1 MKKKLLS
8 LLMLSSSLF
17 SLCSCGDEPVKE
29 PDIEEPGD
37 EENLETPEEPF
48 ELVPATLYAVGD
60 STLSSFNDEYYYP
73 RYGYATQ
80 LSSYFDSKI
89 TITNLALSGRSSKS
103 FLTEDNYE
111 TLKSSLKEGDYLLI
125 GFGHNDE
132 KSDDDTRFTD
142 ASKSLS
148 DESSFSYNLYENYIK
163 LAIDKGATPI
173 LCTPIV
179 RANKDNNYNGTSG
192 HITETGDYRQAIIDL
207 GASQN
212 VQVIDLTSITK
223 NQYIE
228 LGYSEAIYYHAMTSG
243 MLGEDGVSIVEKI
256 GSVDTTHL
264 NIYGAKYVAYQV
276 AKTLKESTCTL
287 GHYVLD
293 NISEPTKENY
303 LVKNPN
309 YVYKP
314 YSVPG
319 LSTYGAQSHFKTI
332 SEGWYGTAFGDCGA
346 DPSSASNGYKAYED
360 VKGEFIVGQTGTSS
374 PKGKVTSSS
383 EGIAGVFT
391 QISKTKN
398 FVISCDALVTSE
410 VDTNQEAFGLMLR
423 DDLYLPIK
431 DATIKSNYVASGMYT
446 KDSSTHVIYSRE
458 NEKLSSGTVSLNGL
472 YQTDDVAT
480 LKIERIGQVV
490 ICSVTYNDET
500 YSNTYTDFDFTAI
513 DNDYMYIGMYATRG
527 TLVKFTNVNL
537 TITGEAQEA

>member
-8 LLMLSSSLF
+8 LCMLCSSLF
-17 SLCSCGDEPVKE
+17 LVCSCGDEPNKE
-29 PDIEEPGD
+29 PDTEDPGD
-37 EENLETPEEPF
+37 QEIPEEPI
-48 ELVPATLYAVGD
+48 ELVPSTLYAVGD

-80 LSSYFDSKI
+80 LSNYFDTKLQV
-89 TITNLALSGRSSKS
+89 TNLALSGRSSKS
-103 FLTEDNYE
+103 FLIEDNYD
-111 TLKSSLKEGDYLLI
+111 TLKSNLKEGDYLLI

-132 KSDDDTRFTD
+132 KSDDNSRFTD
-142 ASKSLS
+142 ASKPLS
-148 DESSFSYNLYENYIK
+148 DESSFSYSLYENYVK

-179 RANKDNNYNGTSG
+179 RANKDNNYEGSSG
-192 HITETGDYRQAIIDL
+192 HITATGDYRQAIIDL
-207 GASQN
+207 GISKN

-223 NQYIE
+223 NQYIT
-228 LGYSEAIYYHAMTSG
+228 LGYEEAIYYHAITSG
-243 MLGEDGVSIVEKI
+243 VLDGDNIVAKL

-276 AKTLKESTCTL
+276 AKTLKESTSSL
-287 GHYVLD
+287 GKYVLD
-293 NISEPTKENY
+293 DISEPTKEND
-303 LVKNPN
+303 LIKNPN

-332 SEGWYGTAFGDCGA
+332 SKGWYGTAFGDCGA
-346 DPSSASNGYKAYED
+346 DPSNASNGYKAYEE
-360 VKGEFIVGQTGTSS
+360 VEGQFIVGQTGTSS

-398 FVISCDALVTSE
+398 FVITCDALVTTE
-410 VDTNQEAFGLMLR
+410 VDTKQEAFGLMLR
-423 DDLYLPIK
+423 DDLYLPVK
-431 DATIKSNYVASGMYT
+431 DATIKSNYVAAGMYT
-446 KDSSTHVIYSRE
+446 KDSNTHIVYSRE
-458 NEKLSSGTVSLNGL
+458 NETLSSGIASITGF
-472 YQTDDVAT
+472 YQTDDVAS

-490 ICSVTYNDET
+490 TCSVTYKDQT
-500 YSNTYTDFDFTAI
+500 YTNTYTDFDFTAI

-537 TITGEAQEA
+537 TITGDAQEA